1 MPYTSAGKN
10 LMLDALKGTTPTVPI
25 THVGLY
31 DEDAAITAVTGVAS
45 TDLFTKAGHGLSNG
59 NLVVIRALTGGTG
72 LFEEHPYYVISVA
85 GDDFQLS
92 RVSGGSA
99 IDFTTNVTT
108 MSVVRLVEVSGGA
121 PAYAR
126 KAIAFNTPV
135 DASMD
140 DSTNGAVVDVPAGF
154 TINYV
159 GFFSAVSAGTLLGI
173 DAVTAETF
181 GGQGTYTVTDADL
194 DLRTGGF

>member
-1 MPYTSAGKN
+1 
-10 LMLDALKGTTPTVPI
+10 MLDALKGTAPVVPI

-31 DEDAAITAVTGVAS
+31 DEDAAIAAVTGVAS
-45 TDLFTKAGHGLSNG
+45 TDILTKVGHGLVNG
-59 NLVVIRALTGGTG
+59 NLVVLRSLTGGTG
-72 LFEEHPYYVISVA
+72 LFTEIPYYVVGVS
-85 GDDFQLS
+85 GNDFQLS
-92 RVSGGSA
+92 RVSGGPA
-99 IDFTTNVTT
+99 IDFTTNITT
-108 MSVVRLVEVSGGA
+108 TEVVRLVEVSGGA

-126 KAIAFNTPV
+126 AAIAFNAAS

-159 GFFSAVSAGTLLGI
+159 GFFSALAAGTLLAI
-173 DAVTAETF
+173 DSVTAESF

-194 DLRTGGF
+194 DLRAGGF